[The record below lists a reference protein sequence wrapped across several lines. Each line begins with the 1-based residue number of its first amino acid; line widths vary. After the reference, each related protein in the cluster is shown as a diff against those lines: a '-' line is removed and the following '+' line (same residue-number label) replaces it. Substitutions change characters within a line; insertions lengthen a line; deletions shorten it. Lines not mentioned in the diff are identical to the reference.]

1 VRGRK
6 RGEQEKTG
14 SVLANTHTYANI
26 GSAVIFQHVNEM
38 VLVGVG
44 GGGAV
49 DTNNTGRIIKHKE
62 E

>member
-1 VRGRK
+1 
-6 RGEQEKTG
+6 
-14 SVLANTHTYANI
+14 
-26 GSAVIFQHVNEM
+26 VIFQHVNEI

-49 DTNNTGRIIKHKE
+49 DTENEDTNNTGRIIKHKE